1 MTSDQYGSTPNFIR
15 AGIIAILSS
24 TRKAVGAGFF
34 VSERVALTCAHVV
47 RSAKSAQGLPIWVE
61 LHDGTII
68 QAKVSSEFWAESKE
82 EDVAVLEFEEEL
94 PSSVKP
100 LRVGSSENVENQRFI
115 TYGFPNN
122 ISGGIWGRGE
132 IGYDVSWKGLPLKQV
147 FSQQITTGFSGSPIF
162 IEKAQC
168 VVGMASERTKA
179 DLEEICKQL
188 YPTGRLQ
195 EVAFATPSSTLKRI
209 FPSLSFDPICP
220 YLGLAAFTSESANF
234 FYGRDKLAAIL
245 VNRIQAY
252 PSFLSVTGASGSGKS
267 SIVQAKLL
275 PTIKCGKVAGF
286 DVNTPIVSFRPSQ
299 SVTPETAFF
308 LFFRK
313 TAGFTQNNKIDWGDV
328 ENYIQNLNK
337 RIVVFIDQFEE
348 LFSDQIC
355 LEDAD
360 EFLDRLRHLL
370 NRSPNLTLILTMRTE
385 FDPRLELSPLK
396 EYVTQGSIVIRGIP
410 GDHLNLKETILQPA
424 ESVGLGVESSLLTAI
439 TQDLNDTESP
449 LPLLEFTL
457 TELWKKDRLSNRIS
471 YSTYESIGKVTG
483 ALLRWAN
490 EFYQYEIS
498 TNSREPRTTEQKTLL
513 KRILG
518 RLVQFGANDVPDVR
532 CRASLQEL
540 IDLGREAAKL
550 LNGMADARL
559 IVKDENTAELVH
571 DSLIKEWL
579 KQGELGYWFE
589 EQRQFFLWR
598 QRFGQDVQEWNQ
610 DEKKLLHQ
618 PYLNTATRWL
628 ETHKDEL
635 TQNEREYIQKSQKQ
649 EKRRQQ
655 RFISLLITGLISLSL
670 TSVVALFQWNRA
682 IDREKT
688 AQSIQQA
695 TVAEASLDTDTTKS
709 LALAL
714 ESMKIKETPEA
725 QLAVGKA
732 FYSNHERVYFKHPSP
747 VIYGEY
753 ALDDSNKLLTVSLDG
768 KVRIWKTQD
777 SKQPLCTLGEQN
789 PSINHARFNP
799 QNSRQ
804 VLTVSNNSTAS
815 LWNVDT
821 CQVTQ
826 TFKGHSAPIHYGA
839 FNPKNPDQ
847 IVTAS
852 SDGTAKVWNIKS
864 PEKPIYDLKGHE
876 REVWKAEFHPIDV
889 NRVLT
894 VSADGTAK
902 IWELN
907 AKGKPVSLKTNK
919 GQISDANFD
928 PKKSNK
934 IITVSNDKTAQIW
947 DLNNIDKP
955 ITLGTH
961 DSPVVLGIINPEN
974 SNQAVTVTQSGSVR
988 LWNIDQPNRSD
999 ILLSSVTKAS
1009 YVAFNPL
1016 NKDHLLIVGSGNAV
1030 GKAEIWSI
1038 SKLSMVHELIGHK
1051 SDIVYGAFSP
1061 SEKNSILTVGKD
1073 ETARIW
1079 DVQPKSIFRT
1089 ERSESGIIVAARFVS
1104 KRKDS
1109 VVSIN
1114 KDGLVKY
1121 WDTSSG
1127 TTLNSF
1133 KINIPLDSL
1142 VSADFNP
1149 NNYKEL
1155 VTVNT
1160 QGQITLWNLSSKDS
1174 KNTNIPLA
1182 NDKAL
1187 SISYSHKNPDQVM
1200 AITENGV
1207 ATIHSISNPYKEPV
1221 VVTKLPASVI
1231 FAQFNPHDESKIIT
1245 SSQDGKLSIW
1255 NIKDTVSLEA
1265 EKEFDNDVFW
1275 AAGHDELNPNIV
1287 FAGGANGRVWI
1298 WDLSQN
1304 ASPLELVGHKGIVTF
1319 GSMNSKKRNT
1329 IVTSAKDGF
1338 VNIWNLDYANE
1349 PLSIKEPGEEIVFTT
1364 FNPGNFDQILTLT
1377 NTGIL
1382 SLYNFAGQHLLQ
1394 QASGSLSRCLNPNTV
1409 GKGRSSPATDALKR
1423 NSANK
1428 DC

>member
-1 MTSDQYGSTPNFIR
+1 MTSDQYGSTPDFIR
-15 AGIIAILSS
+15 AGIISILSNKG
-24 TRKAVGAGFF
+24 KAVGVGFF

-47 RSAKSAQGLPIWVE
+47 KSAKSAQGLPIWVE
-61 LHDGTII
+61 LHDGSTL
-68 QAKVSSEFWAESKE
+68 QAEVSSEFWSEPEK
-82 EDVAVLEFEEEL
+82 EDVAVLEFTEEL
-94 PSSVKP
+94 PPSVKA
-100 LRVGSSENVENQRFI
+100 LRVGTSENVEKQKFI
-115 TYGFPNN
+115 AYGFPENL
-122 ISGGIWGRGE
+122 SRGMWGSGE
-132 IGYDVSWKGLPLKQV
+132 IGYDIKGKDILLKQLT
-147 FSQQITTGFSGSPIF
+147 SGEITNGFSGSPVF
-162 IEKAQC
+162 SEKTQC
-168 VVGMASERTKA
+168 VIGMVSERTRA
-179 DLEEICKQL
+179 DLEKIGNQL
-188 YPTGRLQ
+188 YPTGRL
-195 EVAFATPSSTLKRI
+195 EGTAFATPSSALKRI
-209 FPSLSFDPICP
+209 FPPLNFNAIRP
-220 YLGLAAFTSESANF
+220 YLGLAAFTSTSSIF
-234 FYGRDKLAAIL
+234 FYGRDKLADIL
-245 VNRIQAY
+245 VKRIQAY
-252 PSFLSVTGASGSGKS
+252 PSFLSVVGASGSGKS

-275 PTIKCGKVAGF
+275 PIIQSGEAAGF

-299 SVTPETAFF
+299 SNTPETAFF
-308 LFFRK
+308 LSFREI
-313 TAGFTQNNKIDWGDV
+313 ANLTQKEKIDWV
-328 ENYIQNLNK
+328 YIENYLQEINK
-337 RIVVFIDQFEE
+337 RIVIFIDQFEE

-360 EFLDRLRHLL
+360 DFLDRLRQLL

-410 GDHLNLKETILQPA
+410 GDHLNLEEAILRPA
-424 ESVGLGVESSLLTAI
+424 ESVGLRVESSLVTAI
-439 TQDLNDTESP
+439 IRDLTNTESP

-457 TELWKKDRLSNRIS
+457 TELWEKDHLSNRLS
-471 YSTYESIGKVTG
+471 YNTYESIGKVTG
-483 ALLRWAN
+483 ALLQWAN
-490 EFYQYEIS
+490 KFYQYEIS
-498 TNSREPRTTEQKTLL
+498 ADSIEPRTSEQRTLL

-532 CRASLQEL
+532 YRASLQEL
-540 IDLGREAAKL
+540 TSLGREADKL

-559 IVKDENTAELVH
+559 LVKDEDTAELVH

-610 DEKKLLHQ
+610 DEKKLLYQ
-618 PYLNTATRWL
+618 PYLNTAIRWL

-635 TQNEREYIQKSQKQ
+635 TQNEREYIEKSQRQ

-655 RFISLLITGLISLSL
+655 GFISLLITGLIFLSL
-670 TSVVALFQWNRA
+670 TSVVALFQRNRA
-682 IDREKT
+682 IDGEKT
-688 AQSIQQA
+688 AQSIQRA

-714 ESMKIKETPEA
+714 ESVKIKETPEA

-768 KVRIWKTQD
+768 KVRVWKTQD

-789 PSINHARFNP
+789 PSINYARFNP

-804 VLTVSNNSTAS
+804 VLTVSNDSTAS

-826 TFKGHSAPIHYGA
+826 TFKGHSSPIHYGA

-852 SDGTAKVWNIKS
+852 SDGTAKVWNIKN
-864 PEKPIYDLKGHE
+864 PEKPIYDLKGHD

-907 AKGKPVSLKTNK
+907 AKGKPVSLKANK

-934 IITVSNDKTAQIW
+934 IITVSNNKTAQIW
-947 DLNNIDKP
+947 DLSNIDKP

-988 LWNIDQPNRSD
+988 LWNIDQPSRQN

-1009 YVAFNPL
+1009 YVDFNPL
-1016 NKDHLLIVGSGNAV
+1016 NKDQLLIVGSGNAV

-1038 SKLSMVHELIGHK
+1038 SKLNVVYELIGHK
-1051 SDIVYGAFSP
+1051 NEIVHGSFSP
-1061 SEKNSILTVGKD
+1061 SEKNSLLTVGKD

-1079 DVQPKSIFRT
+1079 GVQPKSIFRT
-1089 ERSESGIIVAARFVS
+1089 ERSEDGIIVAARFVS

-1114 KDGLVKY
+1114 KDGFVEY

-1127 TTLNSF
+1127 TKLNSF
-1133 KINIPLDSL
+1133 KINIPLNSL

-1160 QGQITLWNLSSKDS
+1160 QGQITLWNLSPNDS

-1207 ATIHSISNPYKEPV
+1207 ATIHSISNPYKEPI
-1221 VVTKLPASVI
+1221 VVTKLPASII
-1231 FAQFNPHDESKIIT
+1231 FAQFNPHDENKIIT

-1255 NIKDTVSLEA
+1255 NIKGTVSLEA
-1265 EKEFDNDVFW
+1265 EKEFNNDVFW
-1275 AAGHDELNPNIV
+1275 VAGHNELNPDIV
-1287 FAGGANGRVWI
+1287 FAGGENGRVWI
-1298 WDLSQN
+1298 WDLSQDT
-1304 ASPLELVGHKGIVTF
+1304 SPLELEGHKGIVTF

-1338 VNIWNLDYANE
+1338 VNIWDLDYANE
-1349 PLSIKEPGEEIVFTT
+1349 PLSIKEPDEEIVFTT
-1364 FNPGNFDQILTLT
+1364 FNPGNSDQILTLT

-1409 GKGRSSPATDALKR
+1409 GRDRSSPSDALKR
-1423 NSANK
+1423 NFANK